1 MIGSPAHAHLPSLW
15 GRYLTAGFHVQAPL
29 LRQTLS
35 GYRCCG
41 QTVQPTLVS
50 GQPQVMV
57 ATLGVNGDAGGEG
70 SEQAGVHDL
79 ASIISN
85 LKTLRQVRQNLH
97 GCRTPLHPQQ
107 PEQGCQGS
115 WLFT

>member
-1 MIGSPAHAHLPSLW
+1 M
-15 GRYLTAGFHVQAPL
+15 QAAL
-29 LRQTLS
+29 LRETLS
-35 GYRCCG
+35 SCRCCG

-57 ATLGVNGDAGGEG
+57 ATLGVNGNAGGAG

-85 LKTLRQVRQNLH
+85 LKTLRQVRQTLH
-97 GCRTPLHPQQ
+97 GCRTPCILSKAARDP
-107 PEQGCQGS
+107 GWS
-115 WLFT
+115 SDLLADL

>member
-1 MIGSPAHAHLPSLW
+1 M
-15 GRYLTAGFHVQAPL
+15 QAPL

-35 GYRCCG
+35 CYPCCG

-57 ATLGVNGDAGGEG
+57 ATLGFNAGAGGAG
-70 SEQAGVHDL
+70 TEQAGVHDL

-85 LKTLRQVRQNLH
+85 LNMLRQVRQNMH
-97 GCRTPLHPQQ
+97 GCHNPCILSKAARDP
-107 PEQGCQGS
+107 GCS
-115 WLFT
+115 HDLLADL